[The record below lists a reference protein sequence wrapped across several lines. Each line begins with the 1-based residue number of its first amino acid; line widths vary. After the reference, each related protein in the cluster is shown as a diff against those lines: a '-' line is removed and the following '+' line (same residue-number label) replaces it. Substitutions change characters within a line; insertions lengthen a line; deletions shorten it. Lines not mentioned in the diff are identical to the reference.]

1 MSGAARTI
9 AIRLSAENA
18 ETVRR
23 SLEKLGADGKKA
35 LEQIDSASAKA
46 QPAMRGLA
54 SASDAAVRSFGA
66 LGNSLGSTG
75 SAFVSVAGR
84 AGGAA
89 AAMAAVA
96 VGAAAAGSAIARAG
110 DQATESLA
118 RLQAA
123 TGSFGAA
130 EKVYQNLYALSQQTG
145 VAISESA
152 NAFARFAIAAREIG
166 ATNDQVLALVRT
178 VQQAGIIAGAST
190 AETSA
195 TVMQLGQA
203 LASGRLQGDELRSVL
218 ENMPT
223 LAEALARELGASV
236 GELRKMGEAGKLTA
250 DVVMPALIRAGQ
262 SLNAEFEKMPPT
274 MGRAFSILGE
284 AMSRFAGDLD
294 RALGL
299 SQGIARAAQ
308 AAAAAV
314 NQGRVAFGLGT
325 PMEQA
330 SAGYDR
336 SRDRLAVLDQQIA
349 NAEAALA
356 ETAMPGGTRGIMRR
370 NLENLRTEREA
381 ALRELQNFITRRSQL
396 EREAQEAGEAETYTA
411 SQRAII
417 AGRRADQARLE
428 ELYKAL
434 DKERGVRA
442 EHAERVQQIDALAA
456 RGAIEGEEAARLR
469 AAADKDRDEALARL
483 ADRTETTRAT
493 TERLTEAERA
503 YQRLVERG
511 TSLAEGAA
519 TEQEKYAEQVKALD
533 AALAAARITQEQYNR
548 TLTQLDP
555 AARAAREA
563 TARAEQEA
571 QQFAERS
578 RNALASI
585 GENALDRIGNG
596 LVNAFAMG
604 GKAAIDF
611 GSIARQVVASVVTD
625 MAKLAIVNPL
635 VNEVFGASRPSLM
648 GAFGGAAPAG
658 GITPAASVPSGAG
671 GSAGMFSFSPLP
683 FLNMGAPN
691 LFGGTGGL
699 GEALGLTGAGGFLS
713 TPIYTPTSFGA
724 TQSNFFAGTALPGE
738 AGFFAGGGGAAAPV
752 TLGNLLGAGAMG
764 FGLGMAGGT
773 ISGSLRGTADPMPGT
788 LIGTGLGMGIGF
800 LVGGPLGMMVG
811 GAIGGAAGG
820 LFGPTKKGMAARSG
834 GDVFLG
840 VDDAGLLT
848 ISGARGKRWDQAG
861 AVAEVQQQ
869 LDAINRQIAA
879 RNLSFAA
886 PGQAAVGFGQAS
898 GSPRELSMTALVG
911 QLRSDNANQMTAFGT
926 LAGRGG
932 NLEEALS
939 AADFV
944 TQVFEPLG
952 RAVEKTSAFK
962 SAMEALTKTYDDAIT
977 RARDLGLSEADLNS
991 QRAERIAKLEA
1002 DRARD
1007 LDIIDR
1013 SLGIRRMALNGDGR
1027 GVALG
1032 QFDLR
1037 AETEIRAF
1045 REQLFQ
1051 LGLEE
1056 TGQEYIRRVV
1066 ALEQTIADERLAVMR
1081 EFDRQAEALAA
1092 QMRGI
1097 ARGLLENLTMGDLG
1111 GLPLEARYGAA
1122 LASLSAAQQ
1131 PLLDG
1136 ATPEELAEFSRVA
1149 QIALPIAK
1157 DFLGIST
1164 SFAELV
1170 ADVARTLRT
1179 AAPGSDPA
1187 NLGALLEAQV
1197 AGSDRLELA
1206 VLSTGQTQTEVL
1218 RSLLSELRRLTA
1230 QNEAILARAST

>member
-1 MSGAARTI
+1 
-9 AIRLSAENA
+9 
-18 ETVRR
+18 
-23 SLEKLGADGKKA
+23 
-35 LEQIDSASAKA
+35 
-46 QPAMRGLA
+46 
-54 SASDAAVRSFGA
+54 
-66 LGNSLGSTG
+66 
-75 SAFVSVAGR
+75 
-84 AGGAA
+84 
-89 AAMAAVA
+89 
-96 VGAAAAGSAIARAG
+96 
-110 DQATESLA
+110 
-118 RLQAA
+118 
-123 TGSFGAA
+123 
-130 EKVYQNLYALSQQTG
+130 
-145 VAISESA
+145 
-152 NAFARFAIAAREIG
+152 
-166 ATNDQVLALVRT
+166 
-178 VQQAGIIAGAST
+178 
-190 AETSA
+190 
-195 TVMQLGQA
+195 MQLGQA

-284 AMSRFAGDLD
+284 AMSRFAGDPD

-314 NQGRVAFGLGT
+314 NQGRVAVGLGT

-370 NLENLRTEREA
+370 NLENLRAEREA
-381 ALRELQNFITRRSQL
+381 ALRELQTFITRRSQL
-396 EREAQEAGEAETYTA
+396 EREAQEAGEAESYTA

-434 DKERGVRA
+434 DKERGIRA

-469 AAADKDRDEALARL
+469 TAADKDRDEALARL
-483 ADRTETTRAT
+483 AERTETTRAA

-503 YQRLVERG
+503 HQRLVERG
-511 TSLAEGAA
+511 TSLVEGAA

-563 TARAEQEA
+563 AAKAEQEA
-571 QQFAERS
+571 ARFAERS
-578 RNALASI
+578 REALASI
-585 GENALDRIGNG
+585 GETALDRIGNG
-596 LVNAFAMG
+596 LVNAFAA
-604 GKAAIDF
+604 GKQAAIDF

-625 MAKLAIVNPL
+625 LAKLAIVNPL
-635 VNEVFGASRPSLM
+635 VNAVFGASRPSLM
-648 GAFGGAAPAG
+648 GAFGGAATA
-658 GITPAASVPSGAG
+658 TPAASVSGAG
-671 GSAGMFSFSPLP
+671 GSAGMFSFAPLP
-683 FLNMGAPN
+683 FLNMGASN

-773 ISGSLRGTADPMPGT
+773 ISGSLRGTVDPMPGT
-788 LIGTGLGMGIGF
+788 LIGTGLGMGLGF
-800 LVGGPLGMMVG
+800 LVGGPLGMM
-811 GAIGGAAGG
+811 IGGAAGG

-848 ISGARGKRWDQAG
+848 ITGARGKRWDQAG

-886 PGQAAVGFGQAS
+886 PGQHAVGFGQAS
-898 GSPRELSMTALVG
+898 GSPRELSMNALVG

-926 LAGRGG
+926 LAARGG
-932 NLEEALS
+932 DLEEALS

-952 RAVEKTSAFK
+952 RAIEKNQRFQIGHGCA
-962 SAMEALTKTYDDAIT
+962 DQ
-977 RARDLGLSEADLNS
+977 DL
-991 QRAERIAKLEA
+991 
-1002 DRARD
+1002 
-1007 LDIIDR
+1007 
-1013 SLGIRRMALNGDGR
+1013 
-1027 GVALG
+1027 
-1032 QFDLR
+1032 
-1037 AETEIRAF
+1037 
-1045 REQLFQ
+1045 
-1051 LGLEE
+1051 
-1056 TGQEYIRRVV
+1056 
-1066 ALEQTIADERLAVMR
+1066 
-1081 EFDRQAEALAA
+1081 
-1092 QMRGI
+1092 
-1097 ARGLLENLTMGDLG
+1097 
-1111 GLPLEARYGAA
+1111 
-1122 LASLSAAQQ
+1122 
-1131 PLLDG
+1131 
-1136 ATPEELAEFSRVA
+1136 
-1149 QIALPIAK
+1149 
-1157 DFLGIST
+1157 
-1164 SFAELV
+1164 
-1170 ADVARTLRT
+1170 
-1179 AAPGSDPA
+1179 
-1187 NLGALLEAQV
+1187 
-1197 AGSDRLELA
+1197 
-1206 VLSTGQTQTEVL
+1206 
-1218 RSLLSELRRLTA
+1218 
-1230 QNEAILARAST
+1230 

>member
-1 MSGAARTI
+1 
-9 AIRLSAENA
+9 
-18 ETVRR
+18 
-23 SLEKLGADGKKA
+23 
-35 LEQIDSASAKA
+35 
-46 QPAMRGLA
+46 
-54 SASDAAVRSFGA
+54 
-66 LGNSLGSTG
+66 
-75 SAFVSVAGR
+75 
-84 AGGAA
+84 
-89 AAMAAVA
+89 
-96 VGAAAAGSAIARAG
+96 
-110 DQATESLA
+110 
-118 RLQAA
+118 
-123 TGSFGAA
+123 
-130 EKVYQNLYALSQQTG
+130 
-145 VAISESA
+145 
-152 NAFARFAIAAREIG
+152 
-166 ATNDQVLALVRT
+166 

-250 DVVMPALIRAGQ
+250 GVVMPALIRAGQ

-314 NQGRVAFGLGT
+314 NQGRVAVGLGT
-325 PMEQA
+325 PIEQA
-330 SAGYDR
+330 TAGYDR
-336 SRDRLAVLDQQIA
+336 SRDRLAVLDQKIA
-349 NAEAALA
+349 NAEAAVA

-381 ALRELQNFITRRSQL
+381 ALRDLQTFITRRSQL

-411 SQRAII
+411 GQRAII

-456 RGAIEGEEAARLR
+456 RGAIEGEEASRLR

-503 YQRLVERG
+503 HQRLVERG
-511 TSLAEGAA
+511 TSLVEGAA

-533 AALAAARITQEQYNR
+533 AALAAARITQDQYNR
-548 TLTQLDP
+548 TLSQLDP

-563 TARAEQEA
+563 SAKAEQEA

-604 GKAAIDF
+604 GKAALDF

-648 GAFGGAAPAG
+648 GAFSGAAPA
-658 GITPAASVPSGAG
+658 TPAASVPSGAG

-699 GEALGLTGAGGFLS
+699 GESLGLTGAGGLLS

-932 NLEEALS
+932 DLEEALS

-1013 SLGIRRMALNGDGR
+1013 TLGIRRMALNGDSR

-1037 AETEIRAF
+1037 AETEMRAF

-1136 ATPEELAEFSRVA
+1136 ATPEELSEFSRVA

-1157 DFLGIST
+1157 EYLGISS

-1197 AGSDRLELA
+1197 AGADRLELA
-1206 VLSTGQTQTEVL
+1206 VIATGNAQTEVL
-1218 RSLLSELRRLTA
+1218 RNLLSELRRLTA

>member
-1 MSGAARTI
+1 
-9 AIRLSAENA
+9 
-18 ETVRR
+18 
-23 SLEKLGADGKKA
+23 
-35 LEQIDSASAKA
+35 
-46 QPAMRGLA
+46 MRGLA

-89 AAMAAVA
+89 AAIAAVA

-223 LAEALARELGASV
+223 MAEALARELGASV

-314 NQGRVAFGLGT
+314 NQGRVAVGLGT

-330 SAGYDR
+330 SGGYDR

-370 NLENLRTEREA
+370 NLENLRAEREA
-381 ALRELQNFITRRSQL
+381 ALRELQTFITRRSQL

-411 SQRAII
+411 GQRAII
-417 AGRRADQARLE
+417 AERRADQARLE

-456 RGAIEGEEAARLR
+456 RGAIEGEEASRLR

-511 TSLAEGAA
+511 TSLVEGAA

-533 AALAAARITQEQYNR
+533 AALAAARITQDQYNR

-563 TARAEQEA
+563 SARAEQEA

-604 GKAAIDF
+604 GKAALDF
-611 GSIARQVVASVVTD
+611 GSIARQVIASVVTD

-648 GAFGGAAPAG
+648 GAFSGAAPA
-658 GITPAASVPSGAG
+658 TPAANAQSGAG

-699 GEALGLTGAGGFLS
+699 GESLGLTGAGGFLS

-869 LDAINRQIAA
+869 LDAINQQIAA

-932 NLEEALS
+932 DLEEALS

-962 SAMEALTKTYDDAIT
+962 SAMEALTKTYDEAIT
-977 RARDLGLSEADLNS
+977 KAKDLGLSEADLNS

-1013 SLGIRRMALNGDGR
+1013 TLGIRRMALNGDSR

-1037 AETEIRAF
+1037 AEAELRAF

-1056 TGQEYIRRVV
+1056 TGAEYIRRVV

-1206 VLSTGQTQTEVL
+1206 VLSTGQAQTEVL
-1218 RSLLSELRRLTA
+1218 RNLLSELRRLTA

>member
-314 NQGRVAFGLGT
+314 NQGRVAVGLGT

-370 NLENLRTEREA
+370 NLENLRAEREA
-381 ALRELQNFITRRSQL
+381 ALRDLQTFITRRSQL
-396 EREAQEAGEAETYTA
+396 EREAQEAGEAEAYTA

-417 AGRRADQARLE
+417 AGRRADQQRLE

-434 DKERGVRA
+434 DKERGIRA

-456 RGAIEGEEAARLR
+456 RGAIEGEEASRLR

-483 ADRTETTRAT
+483 ADRTETTRAA
-493 TERLTEAERA
+493 TERLTEADRA

-511 TSLAEGAA
+511 TSLVEGAA

-533 AALAAARITQEQYNR
+533 AALAAARITQDQYNR
-548 TLTQLDP
+548 TLSQLDP

-563 TARAEQEA
+563 AAKAAQEA
-571 QQFAERS
+571 EEFSRRS
-578 RNALASI
+578 RDAFASI
-585 GENALDRIGNG
+585 GENALDRIGTA
-596 LVNAFAMG
+596 LVNAFAT
-604 GKAAIDF
+604 GKRAAIDF
-611 GSIARQVVASVVTD
+611 GSIARQVIASVVTD

-635 VNEVFGASRPSLM
+635 VNAVFGASRPSLM
-648 GAFGGAAPAG
+648 GAIGGGAPATG
-658 GITPAASVPSGAG
+658 TATSS
-671 GSAGMFSFSPLP
+671 SAGMFSFSPLP
-683 FLNMGAPN
+683 FLNMGGSM
-691 LFGGTGGL
+691 FGGAGGL
-699 GEALGLTGAGGFLS
+699 GEALGLSGAGGLLS
-713 TPIYTPTSFGA
+713 TPIYTPGVALGT
-724 TQSNFFAGTALPGE
+724 TQSGFYAGTALPGE
-738 AGFFAGGGGAAAPV
+738 AGFFAGGGASAAPV

-788 LIGTGLGMGIGF
+788 LIGTGIGMGLGF

-820 LFGPTKKGMAARSG
+820 LFGPTKKGMASRSG

-869 LDAINRQIAA
+869 LDAINQQIAA

-977 RARDLGLSEADLNS
+977 KAKDLGLSEADLNS

-1013 SLGIRRMALNGDGR
+1013 TLGIRRMALNGDGR

-1037 AETEIRAF
+1037 AETEMRAF

-1097 ARGLLENLTMGDLG
+1097 ARSLLENLTMSDLG

-1122 LASLSAAQQ
+1122 LASLSAAQA

-1157 DFLGIST
+1157 DFLGIS
-1164 SFAELV
+1164 SGFAELV
-1170 ADVARTLRT
+1170 ADVARTLRN

-1197 AGSDRLELA
+1197 AGADRLELA
-1206 VLSTGQTQTEVL
+1206 VIATGNAQTEVL
-1218 RSLLSELRRLTA
+1218 RNLLSELRRLTA

>member
-66 LGNSLGSTG
+66 LGNSLGSTD

-89 AAMAAVA
+89 AAIAAVA

-314 NQGRVAFGLGT
+314 NQGRVAVGLGT

-349 NAEAALA
+349 NAEAALT

-411 SQRAII
+411 SQRAIS
-417 AGRRADQARLE
+417 AGRRADQVRLE

-511 TSLAEGAA
+511 TSLVEGAA

-533 AALAAARITQEQYNR
+533 AALAAARITQDQYNR

-563 TARAEQEA
+563 SARAEQEA

-648 GAFGGAAPAG
+648 GAFGGAAPA
-658 GITPAASVPSGAG
+658 TPAASVPSGAG
-671 GSAGMFSFSPLP
+671 SSAGMFSFSPLP

-952 RAVEKTSAFK
+952 RAAERSSAFK
-962 SAMEALTKTYDDAIT
+962 AAMDALTKTYDEAIKK
-977 RARDLGLSEADLNS
+977 AQDLGLSEADLNT

-1013 SLGIRRMALNGDGR
+1013 TLGIRRMALNGDGR

-1037 AETEIRAF
+1037 AETEMRAF

>member
-18 ETVRR
+18 EAVRR
-23 SLEKLGADGKKA
+23 SLEKLGTDGKKA

-66 LGNSLGSTG
+66 LGNSLGSAG

-96 VGAAAAGSAIARAG
+96 VGAAAAGSAVARAG

-223 LAEALARELGASV
+223 LAEALARELSASV

-314 NQGRVAFGLGT
+314 NQGRVAVGLGT

-336 SRDRLAVLDQQIA
+336 SRERLAVLDQQIA

-381 ALRELQNFITRRSQL
+381 ALRELQAFITRRSQL

-417 AGRRADQARLE
+417 AGRRADQVRLE

-456 RGAIEGEEAARLR
+456 GGAIEGEEASRLR

-511 TSLAEGAA
+511 TSLVEGAA

-548 TLTQLDP
+548 TLSQLDP

-563 TARAEQEA
+563 SARAEQEA

-578 RNALASI
+578 RHALASI

-648 GAFGGAAPAG
+648 GAFGGAAPA
-658 GITPAASVPSGAG
+658 TPAASALSGAG

-699 GEALGLTGAGGFLS
+699 GESLGLTGAGGFLS

-788 LIGTGLGMGIGF
+788 LIGTGIGMGLGF

-952 RAVEKTSAFK
+952 RAAERSSAFK
-962 SAMEALTKTYDDAIT
+962 AAMDALTKTYDEAIKK
-977 RARDLGLSEADLNS
+977 AQDLGLSEADLNT

-1037 AETEIRAF
+1037 AETEMRAF

-1056 TGQEYIRRVV
+1056 TGQEYVRRVV

-1122 LASLSAAQQ
+1122 LASLSAAQA

>member
-1 MSGAARTI
+1 
-9 AIRLSAENA
+9 
-18 ETVRR
+18 
-23 SLEKLGADGKKA
+23 
-35 LEQIDSASAKA
+35 
-46 QPAMRGLA
+46 
-54 SASDAAVRSFGA
+54 
-66 LGNSLGSTG
+66 
-75 SAFVSVAGR
+75 
-84 AGGAA
+84 
-89 AAMAAVA
+89 
-96 VGAAAAGSAIARAG
+96 
-110 DQATESLA
+110 
-118 RLQAA
+118 
-123 TGSFGAA
+123 
-130 EKVYQNLYALSQQTG
+130 
-145 VAISESA
+145 
-152 NAFARFAIAAREIG
+152 
-166 ATNDQVLALVRT
+166 
-178 VQQAGIIAGAST
+178 
-190 AETSA
+190 
-195 TVMQLGQA
+195 
-203 LASGRLQGDELRSVL
+203 
-218 ENMPT
+218 
-223 LAEALARELGASV
+223 
-236 GELRKMGEAGKLTA
+236 
-250 DVVMPALIRAGQ
+250 
-262 SLNAEFEKMPPT
+262 
-274 MGRAFSILGE
+274 
-284 AMSRFAGDLD
+284 
-294 RALGL
+294 
-299 SQGIARAAQ
+299 
-308 AAAAAV
+308 
-314 NQGRVAFGLGT
+314 
-325 PMEQA
+325 
-330 SAGYDR
+330 
-336 SRDRLAVLDQQIA
+336 
-349 NAEAALA
+349 
-356 ETAMPGGTRGIMRR
+356 
-370 NLENLRTEREA
+370 
-381 ALRELQNFITRRSQL
+381 
-396 EREAQEAGEAETYTA
+396 
-411 SQRAII
+411 
-417 AGRRADQARLE
+417 
-428 ELYKAL
+428 
-434 DKERGVRA
+434 
-442 EHAERVQQIDALAA
+442 
-456 RGAIEGEEAARLR
+456 
-469 AAADKDRDEALARL
+469 
-483 ADRTETTRAT
+483 
-493 TERLTEAERA
+493 
-503 YQRLVERG
+503 
-511 TSLAEGAA
+511 
-519 TEQEKYAEQVKALD
+519 
-533 AALAAARITQEQYNR
+533 
-548 TLTQLDP
+548 
-555 AARAAREA
+555 
-563 TARAEQEA
+563 
-571 QQFAERS
+571 
-578 RNALASI
+578 
-585 GENALDRIGNG
+585 
-596 LVNAFAMG
+596 
-604 GKAAIDF
+604 
-611 GSIARQVVASVVTD
+611 
-625 MAKLAIVNPL
+625 
-635 VNEVFGASRPSLM
+635 
-648 GAFGGAAPAG
+648 
-658 GITPAASVPSGAG
+658 
-671 GSAGMFSFSPLP
+671 
-683 FLNMGAPN
+683 
-691 LFGGTGGL
+691 
-699 GEALGLTGAGGFLS
+699 
-713 TPIYTPTSFGA
+713 
-724 TQSNFFAGTALPGE
+724 
-738 AGFFAGGGGAAAPV
+738 
-752 TLGNLLGAGAMG
+752 
-764 FGLGMAGGT
+764 
-773 ISGSLRGTADPMPGT
+773 
-788 LIGTGLGMGIGF
+788 MGIGF

-869 LDAINRQIAA
+869 LDAINQQIAA

-932 NLEEALS
+932 DLEEALS

-962 SAMEALTKTYDDAIT
+962 SAMEALTKTYDEAIT
-977 RARDLGLSEADLNS
+977 KAKDLGLSEADLNS

-1013 SLGIRRMALNGDGR
+1013 TLGIRRMALNGDSR

-1037 AETEIRAF
+1037 AEAELRAF

-1056 TGQEYIRRVV
+1056 TGAEYIRRVV

-1206 VLSTGQTQTEVL
+1206 VLSTGQAQTEVL
-1218 RSLLSELRRLTA
+1218 RNLLSELRRLTA